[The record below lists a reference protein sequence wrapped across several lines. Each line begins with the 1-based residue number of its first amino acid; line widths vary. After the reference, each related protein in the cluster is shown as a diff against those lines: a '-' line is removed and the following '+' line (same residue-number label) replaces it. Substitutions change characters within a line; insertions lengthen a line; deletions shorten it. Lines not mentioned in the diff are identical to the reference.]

1 MRYRGLTD
9 KGEMVY
15 GLPSYGFQT
24 EAVTEIGAPD
34 GDFQEIM
41 PGTLGEYTEYTD
53 RKGNGIYTGD
63 ITKLIL
69 PGGEVRLFEV
79 TKMVLDREMKPPKG
93 FMAAGKNIVRLNTYV
108 FIWLENG
115 AILLPCV
122 DPRGRCDTEKMEV
135 VGNVHQ
141 NTGLLVRGG
150 GDP

>member
-15 GLPSYGFQT
+15 GLPSYGFQS
-24 EAVTEIGAPD
+24 EAVMEIGTPE

-69 PGGEVRLFEV
+69 PGGETRLFEV
-79 TKMVLDREMKPPKG
+79 TKMVLDREMVPPKG
-93 FMAAGKNIVRLNTYV
+93 FTAAGKNIVRLNTYV

-115 AILLPCV
+115 AVLLPCV
-122 DPRGRCDTEKMEV
+122 DSRGRCDTEKMEV

-141 NTGLLVRGG
+141 NPELLVRGG
-150 GDP
+150 GDS